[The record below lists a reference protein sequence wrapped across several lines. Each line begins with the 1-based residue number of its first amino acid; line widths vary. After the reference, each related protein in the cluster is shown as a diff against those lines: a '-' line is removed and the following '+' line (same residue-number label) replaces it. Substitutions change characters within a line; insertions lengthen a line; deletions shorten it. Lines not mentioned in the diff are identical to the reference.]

1 MSSLLLRLPKV
12 EEEEKKESDG
22 PVPPS
27 KKRCK
32 GKYDQGSVGNI
43 ADE

>member
-12 EEEEKKESDG
+12 EEKQDSDG
-22 PVPPS
+22 LAPPS
-27 KKRCK
+27 KKMCK
-32 GKYDQGSVGNI
+32 GKYDQGSVVNI